1 MLFNDNGPQ
10 EFSLLSSLTDTLTR
24 HCEADFRAP
33 QYGGAAGVSLLDAL
47 ARVPD
52 PRARRGVRYPFIELL
67 HLIVCAVI
75 SGAKTLTM
83 ITEWTHD
90 AASSAPVFEQGRLPS
105 LATIHRVAARI
116 NPVVLDDILSEWI
129 RDRVRE
135 QAPGGRRVIAID
147 GKEARGA
154 KNGGGKRVFLMAA
167 LDHTTG
173 TVIGQE
179 SIGEKTNEIP
189 HFAHLMDKIGD
200 LHGTVVT
207 ADALHTQ
214 REHAEYLHTRGAHY
228 VLTVKN
234 NQRALRNRISSQ
246 TWSTRSIQHADRQ
259 KKHGRTTTW
268 EATTQSAQEWIDFP
282 HVKQTMRLTRDRL
295 DHRTGDSTRE
305 HVFVITSLPADQ
317 VSPAQ
322 LADYVRGHWGIENRL
337 HWVRDVTFDEDRSQ
351 VRAGNAAHVMATLR
365 NLAISVHRLAGASNI
380 AAALRGAMRDPNIA
394 HTLTRL

>member
-1 MLFNDNGPQ
+1 
-10 EFSLLSSLTDTLTR
+10 LLSSLTDTLVR
-24 HCEADFRAP
+24 HCETGLRVP
-33 QYGGAAGVSLLDAL
+33 QHEDMPGMSLRDAL

-75 SGAKTLTM
+75 SGARTLTM
-83 ITEWTHD
+83 ITEWTQD

-105 LATIHRVAARI
+105 LATIHRVAAGI
-116 NPVVLDDILSEWI
+116 DPVVLDDIVSEWI
-129 RDRVRE
+129 RDRARE
-135 QAPGGRRVIAID
+135 QSPRGRRVIAID

-179 SIGEKTNEIP
+179 SIGHKTNEIP
-189 HFAHLMDKIGD
+189 HFAHLMGKIGD
-200 LHGTVVT
+200 LDGTVVT

-214 REHAEYLHTRGAHY
+214 REHAEYLHTHGAHY

-234 NQRALRNRISSQ
+234 NQRALRERISSQ
-246 TWSTRSIQHADRQ
+246 TWSTRAIQHAGRQ

-268 EATTQSAQEWIDFP
+268 EATTQPAQVWIDFP
-282 HVKQTMRLTRDRL
+282 HVKQTMRLTRDRH
-295 DHRTGDSTRE
+295 DQRTGGSTRE

-351 VRAGNAAHVMATLR
+351 VRAGNAAHVMASLR
-365 NLAISVHRLAGASNI
+365 NLAISVHRLAGATNI
-380 AAALRGAMRDPNIA
+380 AAALRAAMRDPDIA
-394 HTLTRL
+394 RTLTRL